1 MVSKDEAGYEVPA
14 KDPNTPCGGCVHFR
28 SGNCELVS
36 GLIETYA
43 WCTLYEGLPVWHA

>member
-1 MVSKDEAGYEVPA
+1 MATKDEVGYEVPA
-14 KDPNTPCGGCVHFR
+14 ANPNTPCGGCAHFR

-43 WCTLYEGLPVWHA
+43 WCRLWSAS